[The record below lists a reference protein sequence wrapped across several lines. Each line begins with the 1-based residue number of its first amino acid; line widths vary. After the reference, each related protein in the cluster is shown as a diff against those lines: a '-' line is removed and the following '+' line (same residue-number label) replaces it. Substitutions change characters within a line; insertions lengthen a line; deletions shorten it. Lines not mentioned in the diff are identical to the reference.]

1 MHCVAWCS
9 IFFALLKMV
18 LTVHMCAIA
27 EDVIGTFFNRGWS
40 AAPAASKHAATGAK
54 SGRRGTLQ
62 VSLTVSAGCVMD
74 TTACNAL
81 SYAAAD
87 ADAPRASRIWPE
99 AGAGLGPG
107 LASNPAVRHPM
118 RPTRTGGLF
127 GRVRIP
133 VGRVAAGA
141 LAPGMAG
148 LRPLSPRSPG
158 DARTSPA
165 QGTPGA
171 ALRSRGLCRACATG
185 EPAMAGQA
193 WGAEGPVE
201 EALPAAPSAV
211 AALGF
216 RLAAAAA
223 RALGLAGVLAGAL
236 KSALGARSRLLAA
249 IRAASGWAAW
259 PLWAAASAYAP
270 LGCQRSLAA
279 PCSGSGPFGIT
290 PGEAMDAKSAQHAW
304 RGMLWMHRLP
314 MYRGRLLATLKAAM
328 HTHTTSSG
336 HPFASPPGPALP
348 REARPLPCEARA
360 MHSAPALPHVDAAL
374 PAALCWAPQQAM
386 RAGSPRLG
394 AAAGAD
400 RAAVRSA
407 LLAHP
412 RARLLQPG
420 LLTALPRAGWRSGM
434 HSVLVA

>member
-1 MHCVAWCS
+1 M
-9 IFFALLKMV
+9 

-27 EDVIGTFFNRGWS
+27 EDVIGMFFNRSWS
-40 AAPAASKHAATGAK
+40 AAPAASKHAK
-54 SGRRGTLQ
+54 SGRRETLQ

-74 TTACNAL
+74 TTAFNTL
-81 SYAAAD
+81 PYAAAD
-87 ADAPRASRIWPE
+87 ADAPSKSCIWPE

-107 LASNPAVRHPM
+107 LASNPAARYPM
-118 RPTRTGGLF
+118 RPIRTGGLF
-127 GRVRIP
+127 GRVR
-133 VGRVAAGA
+133 VSAGRVAAGA
-141 LAPGMAG
+141 LAPGVAG

-165 QGTPGA
+165 QGAPGA

-185 EPAMAGQA
+185 EPAMAGQS
-193 WGAEGPVE
+193 WDAEGPLE
-201 EALPAAPSAV
+201 EALPAASSAV
-211 AALGF
+211 ASLGF

-249 IRAASGWAAW
+249 IRAVSGLAAW

-279 PCSGSGPFGIT
+279 PCSSSGPFGIT
-290 PGEAMDAKSAQHAW
+290 PGEAIDGNPARHAW

-314 MYRGRLLATLKAAM
+314 MYRGRLLATLKAAV
-328 HTHTTSSG
+328 HTTSSG
-336 HPFASPPGPALP
+336 HPFASPPGPALT
-348 REARPLPCEARA
+348 REAKPLPCEARA
-360 MHSAPALPHVDAAL
+360 MHSAPALPHVDAAS
-374 PAALCWAPQQAM
+374 PAALCWAPQQAV
-386 RAGSPRLG
+386 RAGSLRLG

-407 LLAHP
+407 LRAHP

-420 LLTALPRAGWRSGM
+420 LLTALPRAGWRSDM